1 MKKIISTALFVSV
14 LLFTAQNV
22 DAQSETR
29 EVGPFDGVHI
39 AGPYEVTLTSG
50 KEGTISLSGDDE
62 DLENIESYI
71 KKGKLI
77 IKKKN
82 KSWLSDWTS
91 GKVTIRIPIEEISS
105 VILSGS
111 GKIKSQKT
119 ITANRFKTVISG
131 SGDIDLEVEATSV
144 EGTLTGSGDLRL
156 SGKTEL
162 VEFQITG
169 SGDITAQDLKAQTGQ
184 AQITGSGDIEM
195 HATET
200 LNGSITGSGDLLCYG
215 SPERQ
220 VTKVTGSGDITIRD

>member
-29 EVGPFDGVHI
+29 EVGPFDGVNI

-119 ITANRFKTVISG
+119 ITSNRFKTVISG

-144 EGTLTGSGDLRL
+144 EGTLTGSGDLHL
-156 SGKTEL
+156 SGKTER

-184 AQITGSGDIEM
+184 AQIAGSGDIEM

-220 VTKVTGSGDITIRD
+220 VTKVTGSGDITIRH

>member
-77 IKKKN
+77 IKKKKN
-82 KSWLSDWTS
+82 
-91 GKVTIRIPIEEISS
+91 P
-105 VILSGS
+105 GS
-111 GKIKSQKT
+111 AIGLQERLPFVFQLKKY
-119 ITANRFKTVISG
+119 
-131 SGDIDLEVEATSV
+131 
-144 EGTLTGSGDLRL
+144 LR
-156 SGKTEL
+156 S
-162 VEFQITG
+162 F
-169 SGDITAQDLKAQTGQ
+169 
-184 AQITGSGDIEM
+184 
-195 HATET
+195 
-200 LNGSITGSGDLLCYG
+200 
-215 SPERQ
+215 
-220 VTKVTGSGDITIRD
+220 